1 MLGKSLCSGLPAT
14 VKNQTA
20 NSLQA
25 LGLETANANNQSQ
38 TKAF

>member
-25 LGLETANANNQSQ
+25 LGVQTAGANNQSQ
-38 TKAF
+38 IKEF